1 MILSKIQKIVQSN
14 FRRQRE
20 FNYKLKIKKDSR
32 FISKT
37 TPTATDTHKSG
48 KKT

>member
-1 MILSKIQKIVQSN
+1 MIFSNIQKIVQSN
-14 FRRQRE
+14 FRRLRE

-37 TPTATDTHKSG
+37 TPTATDTQKSG